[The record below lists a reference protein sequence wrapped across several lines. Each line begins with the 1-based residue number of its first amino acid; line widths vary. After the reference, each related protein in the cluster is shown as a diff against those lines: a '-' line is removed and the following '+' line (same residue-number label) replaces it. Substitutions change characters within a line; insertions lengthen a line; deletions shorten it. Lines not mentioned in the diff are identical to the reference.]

1 MAHRQEC
8 LCHKQD
14 AGYTIR
20 MSTPHYK
27 KVRKHL
33 SDNCPV
39 MKRVID
45 RAGPC
50 LLVPKGDDPFTL
62 LVRCVIGQ
70 QISSK
75 AADSIFGRLVAAINQ
90 PSGAVPLAKLAKFTE
105 AKYKAC
111 GISGPKQ
118 RTLRAVIDH
127 VTANPELLPGIPT
140 LDDDTIREQLVAI
153 KGIGPWTV
161 DMLLI
166 FGLGRPDVLPVRD
179 YGVKVAVKN
188 LFNMR
193 KLPDAARITKVAK
206 PWAPHRS
213 VAMWYLWRSLEPVK
227 VEEEPV
233 RVVTAVG

>member
-1 MAHRQEC
+1 
-8 LCHKQD
+8 
-14 AGYTIR
+14 

-33 SDNCPV
+33 SDNCPIL
-39 MKRVID
+39 KPVID
-45 RAGPC
+45 RVGPC
-50 LLVPKGDDPFTL
+50 LLAPRGEDPFTL

-70 QISSK
+70 QISTK
-75 AADSIFGRLVAAINQ
+75 AADSIYNKLIAQLGT
-90 PSGAVPLAKLAKFTE
+90 PTVPLAKLSKFTE

-127 VTANPELLPGIPT
+127 LKANPKLLPSIPD
-140 LDDDTIREQLVAI
+140 LADDAVREQLVAI

-166 FGLGRPDVLPVRD
+166 FGLGRPDVLPVGD
-179 YGVKVAVKN
+179 YGIKVALKK

-193 KLPDAARITKVAK
+193 KLPDAERITKVAK
-206 PWAPHRS
+206 PWVPHRS
-213 VAMWYLWRSLEPVK
+213 VAMWYLWRSLEPQK
-227 VEEEPV
+227 VAE
-233 RVVTAVG
+233 